1 MKLDIECNQTS
12 YKVMIQ
18 RAVHE
23 IIDKPVVMNDKY
35 TMKLLECINDGVASL
50 KEATENDD
58 IMSRILRG
66 SLISRS
72 MYSMNLIKKNRD
84 RVRQIIFLGGGLDTI
99 SFSLSDEHKDLTF
112 FEVDCGEDAL
122 KKKLILD
129 KENKKPIKIINH
141 DIESNDL
148 FNHLEMA
155 GVDFSEPVG
164 IIMLGVSIYLQEN
177 NFYTLLK
184 KIKKIAAN
192 GSYMAFDYY
201 IPIDRIPA
209 KYREIL
215 TSRFELLNNLGEPI
229 VFTADTIDMVE
240 RIKELGFSKIENV
253 SADELNSTYLLN
265 HSNIKVEGYFNIIS
279 FSI

>member
-23 IIDKPVVMNDKY
+23 IIDKPVVMNDEIP
-35 TMKLLECINDGVASL
+35 MKLLECINDGVASL